1 MKQRHL
7 LTFLG
12 LLSVV
17 VIPSAPAFANP
28 IIKCTDSQGVIS
40 YHNTKDTTKGLN
52 CNGTNLATIDKRNK
66 PVEKMV
72 ATFKS
77 SGSNSANSLADEKIS
92 SYEQDIRNQKKIDL
106 LRNELNQER
115 KQLALSE
122 DMLNK
127 LSKGDDTQR
136 QQIEAM
142 KKSHQNNINTLEK
155 ELKLDTTDFT
165 NLKATAI
172 PGLGIIGKNSNS
184 PKFQIEGV
192 DIDSKVN
199 PPKQLDTK
207 AVANPNPSSTPVS
220 SKDDKSNGLP
230 SIENMKQKLDNM
242 KMQREGKSAPEKD
255 PSQHIEI
262 KRRELPGVNISQ
274 ATLNYQP
281 LPTPL
286 SVPDFNIGK

>member
-1 MKQRHL
+1 MKKRHL

-12 LLSVV
+12 LMSVMG
-17 VIPSAPAFANP
+17 ITSAPAFANP

-72 ATFKS
+72 ATFKN
-77 SGSNSANSLADEKIS
+77 SGSNSTNSLADEKIS

-127 LSKGDDTQR
+127 LSKGDDMQR

-172 PGLGIIGKNSNS
+172 PGLGIIGKNNNG

-207 AVANPNPSSTPVS
+207 ASVVNPNSVTPPN
-220 SKDDKSNGLP
+220 KDDKSNGFP
-230 SIENMKQKLDNM
+230 SLENMKQKLDNM